1 MEFYWAKTFEELT
14 PVLLQGLGVVIEIT
28 LISFVLFMLIASILG
43 VGAVIAPKP
52 IKVVISVF
60 TEIIRGTPALVQ
72 VFYIY
77 YVIPIL
83 FAYVRSLFTGK
94 FAYPNMPS
102 IVAGI
107 AGLSICY
114 GSYVAEVIRS
124 AILNIDYG
132 QTEAG
137 LALGFS
143 KTQVLFK
150 IVFPQAMKNSV
161 PVFGNYLLMLL
172 KDTSILQAISV
183 PELLLKTKEYA
194 SRSFFTIESYTLVAL
209 FYLALSLPLSRL
221 VKYLERKTKITRGN

>member
-1 MEFYWAKTFEELT
+1 MQFYWGECFEHLT
-14 PVLLQGLGVVIEIT
+14 PILITGLGVVLEIT
-28 LISFVLFMLIASILG
+28 IISFILFMLIASVLAIG
-43 VGAVIAPKP
+43 QVAGPKP
-52 IKVVISVF
+52 LRRIIIIF

-72 VFYIY
+72 VVYIY

-83 FAYVRSLFTGK
+83 YAYIRSWFTGE
-94 FAYPNMPS
+94 FSYPDLSP

-124 AILNIDYG
+124 AIVNIDYG

-161 PVFGNYLLMLL
+161 PVFGNYLLMLV

-183 PELLLKTKEYA
+183 PELLLKTREYA
-194 SRSFFTIESYTLVAL
+194 SQSFYTIESYTLLAL
-209 FYLALSLPLSRL
+209 FYLVLSLPLSRL
-221 VKYLERKTKITRGN
+221 VKYLEKKTKVARTN